1 MHGVS
6 LFCFALLALP
16 VFSLPGAEQPLRRQ
30 LYGNSFGVPGQ
41 DATYDYVIL
50 GGGTAGLTIASRLA
64 ANPQLSVAVIEAGGF
79 YEIDNGNGS
88 VIPALAPV
96 QHGANNRRLHYAQGK
111 TLGGSSARNFLA
123 YHRGTE
129 GSYKQWAD
137 AVGDD
142 SYLFP
147 NFLKYFKRSCQVTPP
162 NLEKR
167 FPTNGTVD
175 FNPAAFDNSLGGPL
189 QVSWPNYAA
198 PIATWAQRG
207 MRAVGILP
215 IRGFDSGNLIGSAW
229 VANTLNPTN
238 EQRSSSQTSYLN
250 RAIQNTSIVVYTQT
264 LGQKILFD
272 SAKTAYGVS
281 VNTAGE
287 IYTLRANK
295 QIILSA
301 GAFQSPHLLMLSG
314 IGPRQT
320 LQNFNIPVV
329 ADLPGVGQN
338 MWDQPYF
345 GISFRVNVE
354 TSTRLSKDPLFA
366 IQASKDYLL
375 NGTGILTGVASI
387 LGFEKLPA
395 RSRANFTMATKSKLR
410 TFSRDWPEIE
420 YLVENTFDGYTNNR
434 TGETFADP
442 YEYATITA
450 ILVAPLSRGNVTISS
465 ANPAD
470 PPVINPNWLTDPADA
485 EVAVAAFKRLRDI
498 WQNMNG
504 TTIGS
509 EFYPGTA
516 TVRTDAQILAYVRN
530 ALIQIWHASATC
542 KMGRAG
548 DRNAVVDSR
557 GRVFGVQGLRVVD
570 ASVFPVLPP
579 GHPQAT
585 VYALG
590 EKIVDDILRGT

>member
-96 QHGANNRRLHYAQGK
+96 QH
-111 TLGGSSARNFLA
+111 
-123 YHRGTE
+123 
-129 GSYKQWAD
+129 
-137 AVGDD
+137 VGPSPDD
-142 SYLFP
+142 TQPLIDWSFVTTP
-147 NFLKYFKRSCQVTPP
+147 QAVTPP

-542 KMGRAG
+542 KMGKTG
-548 DRNAVVDSR
+548 DPDAVVDSR

-590 EKIVDDILRGT
+590 EKIVDDILGGS